1 MSNNGSKLVGL
12 TTIADGTAE
21 ERREAARQVY
31 RASLE
36 LGEPMSS
43 AALAEMHERS
53 RAWARERIAEVRAE
67 GGMPPEDEVVVDATE
82 KPDLACRP
90 ATTAVEAA
98 DDGAPSTVGQSPTVA
113 APLKEVAN
121 TDTPG
126 MPQPRGARAVAWLAF
141 VVGIAASVAANVAHA
156 FYATPAQLDAWQR
169 QGGVGEWH
177 PEPGSI
183 VAAGFWPLALLLAV
197 EVLSRVRWQPGAWWA
212 LARYGGLL
220 LVALVAA
227 VLSYRHMAG
236 LLTVYGEDSLSAHL
250 GPLAVDG
257 LMVLS
262 GFALLGM
269 SSTNKRGN

>member
-1 MSNNGSKLVGL
+1 MSSRLSVL
-12 TTIADGTAE
+12 TTIAESTAE
-21 ERREAARQVY
+21 ERREAAR
-31 RASLE
+31 RAYQNSIAV
-36 LGEPMSS
+36 GEPLSS
-43 AALAEMHERS
+43 QALAEQHGRS
-53 RAWARERIAEVRAE
+53 RTWARARIAEVVA
-67 GGMPPEDEVVVDATE
+67 GMPAEVEVVGDE
-82 KPDLACRP
+82 PKKPDQGAACHP
-90 ATTAVEAA
+90 ATTALEAVVT
-98 DDGAPSTVGQSPTVA
+98 PSKGVA
-113 APLKEVAN
+113 T

-156 FYATPAQLDAWQR
+156 YYATPAQLDTWRQ
-169 QGGVGEWH
+169 QGGTGEWH

-197 EVLSRVRWQPGAWWA
+197 EVLSRVRWQPGAWWG

-236 LLTVYGEDSLSAHL
+236 LLTVYGEDGLSAHL

-257 LMVLS
+257 LMILS

-269 SSTNKRGN
+269 GSASKREH